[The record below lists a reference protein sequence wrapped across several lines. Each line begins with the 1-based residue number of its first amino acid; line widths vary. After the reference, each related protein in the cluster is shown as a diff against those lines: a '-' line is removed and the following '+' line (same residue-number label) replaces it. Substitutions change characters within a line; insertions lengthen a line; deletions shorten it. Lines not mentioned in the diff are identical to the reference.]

1 MTPVPIPHTAK
12 EIADDLT
19 RRIGAGEF
27 PRGAR
32 LPTYDALA
40 AEYGSARRT
49 VAAPSRRTASWW
61 AYRGREH
68 TLQRRRRPA
77 TILRK
82 RRRPES

>member
-1 MTPVPIPHTAK
+1 MSTVPIRVGGTMTPVPIPHTAK

-27 PRGAR
+27 PRGSR

-49 VAAPSRRTASWW
+49 VARAVD
-61 AYRGREH
+61 
-68 TLQRRRRPA
+68 TLKAHGIVVGVPGSGTYVA
-77 TILRK
+77 
-82 RRRPES
+82 ES